1 MIKQAAIGEEAL
13 KNLHSSS
20 DRVADLNAQ
29 WREIQAE
36 RVLKLAIFEAFPGHI
51 ALSSSFGAESA
62 VLLHLVAR
70 VYRAVPVVFL
80 ETGKHFPETIEYRDQ
95 LVNMFGLTKVEIC
108 SPDEAALQKEDPNGD
123 LHLTDHDRCCAL
135 RKVEPFDL
143 LLEHY
148 DAWITGRKRYQ
159 NPTRED
165 LPIFEEDLNGKIKVN
180 PLANWSPSDV
190 TTYFQRH
197 NLPPHPL
204 VAKGYPSIGCAP
216 CTTPVEG
223 DEDARAGRWRGS
235 EKTECGIHV
244 TADGKVVRT
253 KLL

>member
-1 MIKQAAIGEEAL
+1 MFNQALINEPRLTDLNNSA
-13 KNLHSSS
+13 
-20 DRVADLNAQ
+20 DRVAELNAK

-80 ETGKHFPETIEYRDQ
+80 ETGKHFRETIAYRDQ
-95 LVNMFGLTKVEIC
+95 LISQLGLTKVEIC
-108 SPDEAALQKEDPNGD
+108 APDDTALQKEDPQAN
-123 LHLTDHDRCCAL
+123 LHLTDPDRCCAL

-165 LPIFEEDLNGKIKVN
+165 LPIFEEDHNGKIKVN

-190 TTYFQRH
+190 KGYFRRH

-216 CTTPVEG
+216 CTTPVKG

-253 KLL
+253 KLI